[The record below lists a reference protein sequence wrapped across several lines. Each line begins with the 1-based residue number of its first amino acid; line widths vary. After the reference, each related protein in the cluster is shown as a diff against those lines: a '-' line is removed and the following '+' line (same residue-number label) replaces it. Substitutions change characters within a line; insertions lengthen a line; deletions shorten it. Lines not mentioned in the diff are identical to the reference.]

1 MASTPAYTPSIDVA
15 FKQRLYDKVGKTIGD
30 SMIANVVSK
39 VSDSYL
45 ENGDQRVV
53 LPDVV
58 VNWFEYDP
66 KQYALFGIINNGVTV
81 EKTQIPQY
89 IQYYGKFNGVD
100 IWAYQ
105 LKFSSF
111 GFDPETPI
119 KPTAVYDA
127 PTENDW
133 DRGIGERSVEEQ
145 KPMEEIVVETP
156 IEPVIDTSL
165 ETPETIKKGKK
176 K

>member
-100 IWAYQ
+100 IWAYE
-105 LKFSSF
+105 LEFSSF

-127 PTENDW
+127 PTDNDW
-133 DRGIGERSVEEQ
+133 GRGVAERGMEEQ
-145 KPMEEIVVETP
+145 KTAEEITADTSTDTTLDVAETP
-156 IEPVIDTSL
+156 
-165 ETPETIKKGKK
+165 KKGKK
-176 K
+176 R